1 MEIQVSDGNG
11 TCLLPSAYSQG
22 SEETGQQLQMS
33 AFIINEGAD
42 PRLSETYQQ
51 AQS

>member
-22 SEETGQQLQMS
+22 SEETGSNSKCLH
-33 AFIINEGAD
+33 
-42 PRLSETYQQ
+42 LL
-51 AQS
+51 